1 MFTVVRVRLNAA
13 CNRGVVMSMC
23 SSCPKHRN
31 ANEIRTPHIV
41 ALLRALAACA
51 ALALCG
57 SAFAQGF
64 PGGGGG
70 MPGGAGMP
78 GGHGPP
84 PGDAGHR
91 PPSPPAE
98 KLPEPL
104 ESMLRT
110 AHELRQSLVLNATQT
125 QRWAAMQ
132 ADLRDA
138 LDKRKAV
145 FVKPAD
151 AAQVPNPPL
160 LFIEDMATAQ
170 SELAGSLSNVH
181 QSMQAAF
188 DALDERQQRIFVEK
202 MTLALRPTPMP

>member
-1 MFTVVRVRLNAA
+1 
-13 CNRGVVMSMC
+13 MSKC
-23 SSCPKHRN
+23 SSCPKHRI
-31 ANEIRTPHIV
+31 AEKFRTPRMV
-41 ALLRALAACA
+41 ALLRVLLACA

-70 MPGGAGMP
+70 MPGGGKP

-84 PGDAGHR
+84 PGDAGHL
-91 PPSPPAE
+91 PPPQAE
-98 KLPEPL
+98 KPPEPL

-125 QRWAAMQ
+125 ERWAAMQ
-132 ADLRDA
+132 DDLRDA

-145 FVKPAD
+145 IVKPAD
-151 AAQVPNPPL
+151 ATHVPNPPL
-160 LFIEDMATAQ
+160 LFIEDMASAE
-170 SELAGSLSNVH
+170 SELAGSLSNVY

-188 DALDERQQRIFVEK
+188 DALDERQKRIFVER